1 MMVIEKFINVGHK
14 EMKMQKYDSWVETR
28 NYPRPFY
35 REPAPVITKRNIV
48 ETPYSILCWL
58 QPHTDHTHSHTHT
71 PLYGCRFKMKER
83 KRSRKN
89 TRGVVLLKTSE
100 LQLPFSFIHHQS
112 KKSIYKAWE
121 PATITTMLLP

>member
-58 QPHTDHTHSHTHT
+58 HTHTHT
-71 PLYGCRFKMKER
+71 PLWLQVEDEGEEEKQEEHT
-83 KRSRKN
+83 RS
-89 TRGVVLLKTSE
+89 G
-100 LQLPFSFIHHQS
+100 
-112 KKSIYKAWE
+112 A
-121 PATITTMLLP
+121 A